1 MLASREDAMIRIA
14 KRIRHWFGPLLALAC
29 MINMTPF
36 PALAQDAGAHLTEI
50 TRGALRPPSTVKYT
64 DDLDGLLAR
73 HTVRVLVVPNL
84 TNYFIDRGS
93 EHGLTYESFILFGSF
108 LERTSRSTA
117 ETARSVTVRQVRG
130 PESSGGLH
138 TGAARSDLSGAH

>member
-1 MLASREDAMIRIA
+1 AGRAAQSLNTQVTMLTRRIQGSRIGDPRTTSMIRVLD
-14 KRIRHWFGPLLALAC
+14 RIRYLLALLFALTGLIC
-29 MINMTPF
+29 GAPY

-93 EHGLTYESFILFGSF
+93 EHGLTYESFILFG
-108 LERTSRSTA
+108 
-117 ETARSVTVRQVRG
+117 
-130 PESSGGLH
+130 
-138 TGAARSDLSGAH
+138 